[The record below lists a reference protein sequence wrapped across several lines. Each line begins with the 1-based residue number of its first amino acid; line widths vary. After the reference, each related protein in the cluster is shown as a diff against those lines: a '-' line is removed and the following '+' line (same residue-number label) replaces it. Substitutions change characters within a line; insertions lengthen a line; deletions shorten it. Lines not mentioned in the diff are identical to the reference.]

1 MHYTAEH
8 YICRLKLLSGQMR
21 AGKCDFRVVQSIGA
35 QSVLRR
41 VADAQPESVIVVQ
54 GAICLDILHGRIHDT
69 TVCSGIRTSQSIS
82 LTLLGLPV
90 GPCV

>member
-8 YICRLKLLSGQMR
+8 YICRLKPLSGRMR

-41 VADAQPESVIVVQ
+41 VADAHPVGVVVQ